1 VTGAPLL
8 RGVVA
13 NLDCRVVAAHE
24 HGDHVVYVGLV
35 EEARRFERP
44 PLVYFRSRYGS
55 FAPDPD
61 AAR

>member
-1 VTGAPLL
+1 MTGSPLL

-35 EEARRFERP
+35 LEARTFERP
-44 PLVYFRSRYGS
+44 PLVYSRGRYGS
-55 FAPDPD
+55 FEVD
-61 AAR
+61 